1 MNISPL
7 EAVGIAVGCV
17 SLSFLIIH
25 WLGRFADWW
34 RLKRERERS
43 RARERKQ

>member
-17 SLSFLIIH
+17 SLSFLIMRGTG
-25 WLGRFADWW
+25 WLVDLWAA
-34 RLKRERERS
+34 KRERERS